1 MAPAD
6 VLPNSTDQHH
16 VLALVL
22 GDARI
27 AAAVRLA
34 VRDATLRVR
43 FWRLRAEGVSRDEAL
58 HTLQGPHEDEQG
70 RVYWL
75 SAGTVRNLVYP
86 KPAASSQA

>member
-1 MAPAD
+1 M
-6 VLPNSTDQHH
+6 LG
-16 VLALVL
+16 LAL
-22 GDARI
+22 GDARL

-58 HTLQGPHEDEQG
+58 QALQGPHEDERG

-75 SAGTVRNLVYP
+75 SVGRVRNLVYP
-86 KPAASSQA
+86 KPTAST